1 MYKVVSLGAPEALRV
16 RHRLFSICPY
26 FAMFPEAFVVK
37 YLDAFTKK
45 NDYVFD
51 PFCGRGTTILQ
62 SLLMD
67 RNGAGTDTNPVAYC
81 VSSAKANT
89 PPSDVVTG
97 RIDELERGLVLTDGK
112 VLLEEK
118 NALPQF
124 FRYAYRPETLTSLL
138 FLRTALKWRDNEID

>member
-1 MYKVVSLGAPEALRV
+1 MCKMVSLGAPEGLPV
-16 RHRLFSICPY
+16 RNRLFSICPY
-26 FAMFPEAFVVK
+26 FAMFPETFVAK

-67 RNGAGTDTNPVAYC
+67 RNAAGTDTNPVAYC

-89 PPSDVVTG
+89 PASDVVAG
-97 RIDELERGLVLTDGK
+97 RIDALERGFALTNCK

-118 NALPQF
+118 N
-124 FRYAYRPETLTSLL
+124 
-138 FLRTALKWRDNEID
+138 